1 MADVKW
7 IKIVTDIFD
16 DEKIRFIE
24 TMPNGDEII
33 VIWFKILCLCGKSNN
48 GGFLMFTGKLAY
60 TEEMLASI
68 FNRDIKSI
76 QLALKTFE
84 SLEMVEM
91 IDNKIYIANWEKHQ
105 TLDKLETKK
114 QYDREYQ
121 RKKREEKKQLLENRT
136 TVKRLSNDNR
146 ITDIDKDIEID
157 TEEDIEKDK
166 DTELEEKK
174 NIQKK
179 KPTEEKHRYGEY
191 QHVLLTDRQF
201 EKLVNDYGEFE
212 VHSAIKF
219 LDEYIQMK
227 GYKAKDH
234 NLALRKWVFKAVE
247 EEKSRNNQQQSRGND
262 YWAGI

>member
-60 TEEMLASI
+60 TDEMLASI

-76 QLALKTFE
+76 QMALKTFE

-105 TLDKLETKK
+105 TLDKLEAKK

-121 RKKREEKKQLLENRT
+121 RKKREERKQLLENRT

-146 ITDIDKDIEID
+146 VTDIDKEI
-157 TEEDIEKDK
+157 EEDI
-166 DTELEEKK
+166 ELEEKK

-179 KPTEEKHRYGEY
+179 KTRTVFTPPNVDEVKEY
-191 QHVLLTDRQF
+191 CKQMGYKVDAQMF
-201 EKLVNDYGEFE
+201 VDFYESKGWMIGKNKMKDWK
-212 VHSAIKF
+212 SAIRTWERKRKEQPKQTTKF
-219 LDEYIQMK
+219 
-227 GYKAKDH
+227 
-234 NLALRKWVFKAVE
+234 
-247 EEKSRNNQQQSRGND
+247 NNFEQRAYDMGSLESKLLGVD
-262 YWAGI
+262 